1 MRVCI
6 AMESKMITVFL
17 ISLWATFILIRI
29 YTQFVDYPV
38 KDKSKLKTPTKIL
51 SRKIGFE
58 IHHFHFGILIL
69 VLTLITILFLSL
81 NTLFVI
87 FLAIGASLY
96 LDQAYLPIFKN
107 VNYFSIKG
115 YTLSLLPHLILTI
128 LLISL
133 V

>member
-107 VNYFSIKG
+107 VNYF
-115 YTLSLLPHLILTI
+115 
-128 LLISL
+128 
-133 V
+133 